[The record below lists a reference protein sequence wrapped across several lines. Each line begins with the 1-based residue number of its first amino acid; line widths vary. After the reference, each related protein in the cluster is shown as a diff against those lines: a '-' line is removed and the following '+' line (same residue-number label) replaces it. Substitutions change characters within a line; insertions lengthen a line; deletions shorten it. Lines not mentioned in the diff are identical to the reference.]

1 MNIDKV
7 SLVKK
12 MTFAVGRMT
21 QYMLVLTLLF
31 LNKVKR
37 VAQKLRDVEKNEDTY
52 SSKLKTN

>member
-1 MNIDKV
+1 
-7 SLVKK
+7 

-21 QYMLVLTLLF
+21 QYMLVLTLWF